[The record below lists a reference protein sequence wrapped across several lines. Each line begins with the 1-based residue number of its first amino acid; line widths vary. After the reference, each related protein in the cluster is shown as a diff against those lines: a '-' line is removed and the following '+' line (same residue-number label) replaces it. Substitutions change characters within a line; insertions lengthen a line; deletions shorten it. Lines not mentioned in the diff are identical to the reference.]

1 MYIKK
6 SLLDYYAYKWYDKS
20 YDELT
25 DNQQE
30 DIRTYI
36 EESLL

>member
-6 SLLDYYAYKWYDKS
+6 SLLDYYAYKWYDKPF
-20 YDELT
+20 DELT
-25 DNQQE
+25 EKQQE
-30 DIRTYI
+30 GIRIYI